1 MRLLIDFYLISFAG
15 ECKSAST
22 AGKRRTVIGSESI
35 FRSALRDQRT
45 EAMAEGNSGAFV
57 LRLDSPLTA
66 ITAIAVAICL
76 LIITIFSIIFAV
88 LQVKFMP
95 DLLTYIPYNICLCFA
110 FELQRNSNHVSR
122 NSVRY
127 RKIISKSSIG
137 RSKCDAS
144 SNEARFIFNVGEE
157 EEDPDDTDDNTD
169 DDDNEHHL
177 NGNTTRGTINRV
189 VYEQQRQR
197 QQQQQQQ
204 RTNTSGP
211 MNGNEFYIKS
221 TNDID
226 AIEFHCSGVNNAI
239 NVNTT
244 NCSSSPTSSQQ
255 QQQPPSTSKSNS
267 NSKNNRR
274 ISNRS
279 NVHS

>member
-1 MRLLIDFYLISFAG
+1 M
-15 ECKSAST
+15 
-22 AGKRRTVIGSESI
+22 
-35 FRSALRDQRT
+35 
-45 EAMAEGNSGAFV
+45 
-57 LRLDSPLTA
+57 
-66 ITAIAVAICL
+66 
-76 LIITIFSIIFAV
+76 
-88 LQVKFMP
+88 
-95 DLLTYIPYNICLCFA
+95 
-110 FELQRNSNHVSR
+110 
-122 NSVRY
+122 RY

-137 RSKCDAS
+137 RGKCDAS

-169 DDDNEHHL
+169 DDDNEHNL
-177 NGNTTRGTINRV
+177 NVNATRGTINRV
-189 VYEQQRQR
+189 VYEQQQR
-197 QQQQQQQ
+197 QQQQ
-204 RTNTSGP
+204 RKNTSGP

-226 AIEFHCSGVNNAI
+226 AIEFHCSGVNNNAI

-255 QQQPPSTSKSNS
+255 QQQQQPPLTSKSN

-274 ISNRS
+274 ISSRS

>member
-1 MRLLIDFYLISFAG
+1 MRLLIVDCLAG

-88 LQVKFMP
+88 LQVMLMP
-95 DLLTYIPYNICLCFA
+95 DPLNYIPYNICLCFA

-197 QQQQQQQ
+197 QQQQQQ

-226 AIEFHCSGVNNAI
+226 AIEFHCSGVNNNAI

-255 QQQPPSTSKSNS
+255 QQPPSTSKS

>member
-1 MRLLIDFYLISFAG
+1 M
-15 ECKSAST
+15 C
-22 AGKRRTVIGSESI
+22 
-35 FRSALRDQRT
+35 
-45 EAMAEGNSGAFV
+45 FV
-57 LRLDSPLTA
+57 
-66 ITAIAVAICL
+66 
-76 LIITIFSIIFAV
+76 FS
-88 LQVKFMP
+88 
-95 DLLTYIPYNICLCFA
+95 

-169 DDDNEHHL
+169 DDDNNL
-177 NGNTTRGTINRV
+177 NVNTTRGAINRV
-189 VYEQQRQR
+189 VYEQQQLQR
-197 QQQQQQQ
+197 N
-204 RTNTSGP
+204 NTSGP
-211 MNGNEFYIKS
+211 INGNEFYMKS

-226 AIEFHCSGVNNAI
+226 AIEFHCSGVNKNAI

-244 NCSSSPTSSQQ
+244 NCSSSPPTSS
-255 QQQPPSTSKSNS
+255 QQPPSTSNS
-267 NSKNNRR
+267 SKNNRR
-274 ISNRS
+274 ISSRS

>member
-1 MRLLIDFYLISFAG
+1 MTFLITSV
-15 ECKSAST
+15 C
-22 AGKRRTVIGSESI
+22 
-35 FRSALRDQRT
+35 
-45 EAMAEGNSGAFV
+45 V
-57 LRLDSPLTA
+57 LHL
-66 ITAIAVAICL
+66 
-76 LIITIFSIIFAV
+76 
-88 LQVKFMP
+88 
-95 DLLTYIPYNICLCFA
+95 N
-110 FELQRNSNHVSR
+110 LQRNSNHVSR

-189 VYEQQRQR
+189 VYEQQQR
-197 QQQQQQQ
+197 RQQQQ

-255 QQQPPSTSKSNS
+255 QQQQQPPSTSKSNS